1 MSKYPTIVTMMYDI
15 RKMENCKNE
24 RNRKLEGYIEFSKK
38 FLLTL
43 PYPMILFISPDD
55 SYTKNAILTVR
66 GDLGLMDKTF
76 IYELDFKYT
85 YFYRHL
91 SRLEDLQ
98 RSFFILNGD
107 IKHETPLYV
116 ILNNNKFCFIE
127 QSIMLNPFKTT
138 HFLWMD
144 FGINHVARNTENIH
158 EWITQIPDKIKQ
170 LCINPYI
177 ELDKPFYFF
186 QNIHHNCAGGL
197 FSGSAENMFKYCQ
210 LFKQKT
216 EQIYNEGWYQIDE
229 AVMTLVQLE
238 NLDMFE
244 FFFGDYEGIVSN
256 YLRPIESIPL
266 ILAVM
271 NKCIALNN
279 PYWLYKIL
287 VFLEPYYLNMVKQNK
302 RLEKNESLMNYI
314 NNSVVC
320 DYYYNDCELR
330 QSIID
335 IINSLI
341 SYANDDIKK
350 FIEKSPNLQYYKNK
364 DLVMK
369 L

>member
-24 RNRKLEGYIEFSKK
+24 RNRKLESYIDFSKK
-38 FLLTL
+38 FMLTL
-43 PYPMILFISPDD
+43 PYPMIIFISPDD
-55 SYTKNAILTVR
+55 SYTKNTILSVR
-66 GDLGLMDKTF
+66 GDLELLDKTF

-91 SRLEDLQ
+91 SRVEELQ

-127 QSIMLNPFKTT
+127 QSIMLNPFKTS

-144 FGINHVARNTENIH
+144 FGINHVALTTDHIH

-177 ELDKPFYFF
+177 EPVEPRQFF
-186 QNIHHNCAGGL
+186 KNIHHNCAGGL

-216 EQIYNEGWYQIDE
+216 EQIYNAGWYQIDE

-256 YLRPIESIPL
+256 YLRPVHSTPL
-266 ILAVM
+266 IHAVM
-271 NKCIALNN
+271 NKCIVLNK
-279 PYWLYKIL
+279 PEWLYKIL
-287 VFLEPYYLNMVKQNK
+287 VFMEPYYLNMAKDNDVT
-302 RLEKNESLMNYI
+302 ETLMNYI

-320 DYYYNDCELR
+320 DYYYNNNELR
-330 QSIID
+330 QSLIET
-335 IINSLI
+335 INVLI
-341 SYANDDIKK
+341 KSENDYIKE
-350 FIEKSPNLQYYKNK
+350 FIKNSQNLQYYKNK
-364 DLVMK
+364 DLIMK
-369 L
+369 F